1 MMHGNER
8 EVEEEEDIQ
17 QVLLYSAHPLDFPA
31 TVVSTILCV
40 ISCNV
45 IMIISV

>member
-1 MMHGNER
+1 MMHDDER

-17 QVLLYSAHPLDFPA
+17 QVLLHFAHPLNFPA

-40 ISCNV
+40 ISCN
-45 IMIISV
+45 INMIISV